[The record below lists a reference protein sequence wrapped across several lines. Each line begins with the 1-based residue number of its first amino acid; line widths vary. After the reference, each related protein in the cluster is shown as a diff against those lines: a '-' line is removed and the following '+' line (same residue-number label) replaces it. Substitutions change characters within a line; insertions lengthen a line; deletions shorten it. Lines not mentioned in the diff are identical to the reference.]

1 MSKKK
6 ILVVD
11 DVKSNIDIL
20 MQFLKDDYDLVPA
33 LSGDKAL
40 KILDKIEVDL
50 ILLDIM
56 MPEMDG
62 YEVCQRVKTQDKTK
76 DIPVVFITA
85 KTDKESID
93 RAYEVG
99 GVDYVTKPFHE
110 ENILEKVS
118 TNV

>member
-6 ILVVD
+6 ILIVD

-20 MQFLKDDYDLVPA
+20 MQFLKVDYDLVPS
-33 LSGDKAL
+33 LSGAKAL
-40 KILDKIEVDL
+40 KILEKIDVDL
-50 ILLDIM
+50 VLLDIM

-62 YEVCQRVKTQDKTK
+62 YEVCQQLKSQDKTK
-76 DIPVVFITA
+76 DIPVIFITA

-99 GVDYVTKPFHE
+99 GIDYVTKPFDE
-110 ENILEKVS
+110 KNILEKVLKYI
-118 TNV
+118 

>member
-6 ILVVD
+6 ILIVD

-20 MQFLKDDYDLVPA
+20 MQFLKDDYSLIPA
-33 LSGDKAL
+33 LSGAKAL
-40 KILDKIEVDL
+40 NILERIEVDL

-62 YEVCQRVKTQDKTK
+62 YEVCQRIKTQEKTK
-76 DIPVVFITA
+76 DIPVLFITA
-85 KTDKESID
+85 KSDKQSID
-93 RAYEVG
+93 RAFKVG
-99 GVDYVTKPFHE
+99 GIDYVIKPFQE

-118 TNV
+118 SNI